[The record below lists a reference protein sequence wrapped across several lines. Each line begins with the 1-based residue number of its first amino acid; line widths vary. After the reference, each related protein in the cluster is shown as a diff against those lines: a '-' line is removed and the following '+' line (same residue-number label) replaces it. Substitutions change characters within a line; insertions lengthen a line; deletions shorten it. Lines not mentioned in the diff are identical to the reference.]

1 MSSAETPPKCDV
13 RILEDNGKPTIY
25 RCLCG
30 WNGSGRL
37 SEILRVVEAHLAS
50 NPQGGYYRFGN
61 GRKIRVEA
69 E

>member
-1 MSSAETPPKCDV
+1 
-13 RILEDNGKPTIY
+13 LEDNGKPTIY